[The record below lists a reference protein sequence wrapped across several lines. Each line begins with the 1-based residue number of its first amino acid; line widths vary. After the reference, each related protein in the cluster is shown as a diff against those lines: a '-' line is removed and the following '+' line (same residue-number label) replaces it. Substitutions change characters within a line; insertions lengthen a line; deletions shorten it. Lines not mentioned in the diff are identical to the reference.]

1 MILQVARLDYLK
13 DHGTAVR
20 SMARVVREKSA
31 ARLLLVGEGPDAYWM
46 AEQISE
52 AYIAF
57 ARTGDPNNP
66 KLPHWPAY
74 DLAKRATMV
83 FDKVSKVVNDPRSE
97 PRKMFSQVPYENPGT

>member
-1 MILQVARLDYLK
+1 MRPELKACHALDVPFLFDNVAIS
-13 DHGTAVR
+13 HN
-20 SMARVVREKSA
+20 M
-31 ARLLLVGEGPDAYWM
+31 VGEGPDAYWM

-57 ARTGDPNNP
+57 AKTGNPNNS
-66 KLPHWPAY
+66 KLPHWPPY
-74 DLAKRATMV
+74 DLTNRATMV

>member
-1 MILQVARLDYLK
+1 MKACHGLDVPFLFDNVAIS
-13 DHGTAVR
+13 HN
-20 SMARVVREKSA
+20 
-31 ARLLLVGEGPDAYWM
+31 LVGEGPDAYWM

-57 ARTGDPNNP
+57 AKTGNPNNP
-66 KLPHWPAY
+66 KLPSWPPY
-74 DLAKRATMV
+74 DQTNRATMV